1 METFQT
7 VLNQVNG
14 FVWGPVMLVLLLGTG
29 IYLTVGLRFMPLRRI
44 GVGFRLAF
52 ASRQPSEKA
61 EGEITPFQALA
72 TALSAT
78 VGTGNIGGVATAI
91 FIGGPG
97 AIFWMW
103 MTALFGMATKYAE
116 AVLAVKYREV
126 DEDGRYVGGPMY
138 YIKNGMGKN
147 WAWLGAAFAFFAMI
161 AGFGI
166 GNMFQANN
174 VALVMRDNFSV
185 PTIATGVALSFAA
198 FAVIIGGIKSIAY
211 VAERLVPFMAVAYV
225 SAALIVLVMNF
236 NLVPAAL
243 WMIVDDA
250 FTGSAAAGGFAGA
263 AIMQA
268 IRFGVARGI
277 FSNEAGLGSA
287 AIAHAAARTN
297 NPVRQGTVAMLG
309 TFIDTIIVCTM
320 TALVI
325 LTVQLSTPASVTLV
339 PQVVDGQ
346 EESVYRCPTKAQQEA
361 LDQGYI
367 VGKTI
372 ETTTVWHTCAQGASM
387 TRLAFANSLFGGEY
401 VVAIGLMIF
410 AFTTILGWSYYG
422 ERSAEYLLGT
432 GAIIPYRLLWVI
444 FLTIGATWELNLIL
458 LVSDTFNALMAIPNL
473 IALLALSGT
482 VFAVTKTALESGTAE
497 KDD

>member
-1 METFQT
+1 METFQA
-7 VLNQVNG
+7 VLNQINA

-29 IYLTVGLRFMPLRRI
+29 VYLTVGLRFMPIRRI
-44 GVGFRLAF
+44 GAGFRLAF
-52 ASRQPSEKA
+52 SSRHPSDSAK
-61 EGEITPFQALA
+61 GEITPFQALA

-78 VGTGNIGGVATAI
+78 VGVGNIGGVATAI
-91 FIGGPG
+91 FVGGPG
-97 AIFWMW
+97 AVFWMW

-138 YIKNGMGKN
+138 YIKNGLGEK
-147 WAWLGAAFAFFAMI
+147 WIWLGGLFAFFAMI

-166 GNMFQANN
+166 GNMFQAKN
-174 VALVMRDNFSV
+174 VALVMKDSFSV
-185 PTIATGVALSFAA
+185 PPLATGLLLSVAA
-198 FAVIIGGIKSIAY
+198 FAVIIGGIKSIGY

-225 SAALIVLVMNF
+225 SAALIVIFMNISI
-236 NLVPAAL
+236 VPAAL

-263 AIMQA
+263 AIWQA
-268 IRFGVARGI
+268 IRFGVARGV

-287 AIAHAAARTN
+287 AIAHAAAKTN

-339 PQVVDGQ
+339 PQAMNG
-346 EESVYRCPTKAQQEA
+346 EEVTAWRCPTGEEQEA
-361 LDQGYI
+361 
-367 VGKTI
+367 VGRGELASKTI
-372 ETTTVWHTCAQGASM
+372 ETTTVWHTCHKGASM
-387 TRLAFANSLFGGEY
+387 TRFAFADSFTGGEY
-401 VVAIGLMIF
+401 VVAIGLIIF

-432 GAIIPYRLLWVI
+432 RAIIPYRLLWVVA
-444 FLTIGATWELNLIL
+444 LTIGAAVELDLIL
-458 LVSDTFNALMAIPNL
+458 LVSDTFNALMAVPNL

-482 VFAVTKTALESGTAE
+482 VFAVTKAALEAGTQ
-497 KDD
+497 DDD